1 MNHSPPHEP
10 IRRPRRLGGPLVQVA
25 ALTALGLAGCDDSNP
40 AMDMAPAT
48 YLVAHGTWILDSEDE
63 SFDDSRNPRRL
74 VLETTDDSGSSSRFS
89 FYADL
94 EGTEPI
100 AVDCRFQYN
109 RSQPDSYR
117 FPASKEA
124 VWAIFELEGGS
135 PAACTPFQKVAF
147 SPAAAGGLH
156 LRYGTVDFADLVGP
170 ALSAPESPDLWWSRY
185 EAVTGARGVP
195 SFPYEVANGER
206 IPDPTSET
214 TAADPRNP
222 SRILLTTTADAGTD
236 SRFVFYRHNAPNE
249 IWADCDFQVRYT
261 MPDPSAFPG
270 DKLALWDAFELTGTN
285 SGACA
290 SFERVVMF
298 WTDEGRV
305 MHLRYGTEPFEG
317 LLSQSLA
324 SDGSD
329 WWSRYCEPGRCSG
342 R

>member
-1 MNHSPPHEP
+1 MNHFRPHEP
-10 IRRPRRLGGPLVQVA
+10 IRRSRGLSGPLVQLA
-25 ALTALGLAGCDDSNP
+25 ALTAIGLAGCDDSNP
-40 AMDMAPAT
+40 TLDTAPAT
-48 YLVAHGTWILDSEDE
+48 YLVAHGTWTLDIEDD
-63 SFDDSRNPRRL
+63 SFDDTRNPRRL
-74 VLETTDDSGSSSRFS
+74 VLETTDDPGSSSRFS

-94 EGTEPI
+94 GGEEPI
-100 AVDCRFQYN
+100 ALDCRFQYN

-117 FPASKEA
+117 FPATKEA
-124 VWAIFELEGGS
+124 VWAMFELEGGS
-135 PAACTPFQKVAF
+135 PAACAPFQKVAF
-147 SPAAAGGLH
+147 SPAADGGLH
-156 LRYGTVDFADLVGP
+156 LRYGTVDYADLVGP
-170 ALSAPESPDLWWSRY
+170 ALSASESPDRWWSRY
-185 EAVTGARGVP
+185 RAVTGSRGVP

-206 IPDPTSET
+206 VADPGSET
-214 TAADPRNP
+214 TTSDPRNP
-222 SRILLTTTADAGTD
+222 SRVVLTTTAAAGTD
-236 SRFVFYRHNAPNE
+236 SRFVFYKHEAPNE

-270 DKLALWDAFELTGTN
+270 DKLALWDAFELTATN

-324 SDGSD
+324 SDGSS
-329 WWSRYCEPGRCSG
+329 WWSRYCEPGRCPG